1 MHDQQRQEL
10 AALLARD
17 VDRNF
22 GQLMLAYQHQLYGFA
37 LRQIG
42 NAPDAEDIVQ
52 ETFMRAYH
60 ALQNYPTGRIE
71 TLLVRQWLYKIAL
84 NVVRSFARRR
94 EPEHLPLDLSDDS
107 SLLEIQDQV
116 EEPEQIAYLRE
127 QREELAMHL
136 SRLPERYRV
145 AVDLHYC
152 ADMSHRE
159 IAELLNQ
166 PVGTVKAN
174 IHRGIRLL
182 RKALGTPANER
193 G

>member
-1 MHDQQRQEL
+1 
-10 AALLARD
+10 
-17 VDRNF
+17 
-22 GQLMLAYQHQLYGFA
+22 
-37 LRQIG
+37 
-42 NAPDAEDIVQ
+42 
-52 ETFMRAYH
+52 MRAYH
-60 ALQNYPTGRIE
+60 ALQNYPAGRIE